1 LAKKA
6 NSLIQLALHKFKR
19 NLWGVLS
26 FWYVVICILIAVF
39 AYVIAPD
46 NSAHANQ
53 MHLSIHS
60 MPPGFKVRI
69 LELPNLKEEKEPV
82 LKKLFF
88 GKQIISENI
97 PITDYVF
104 EGEELKVKL
113 YNREGQQALERNFNL
128 NENFP
133 DFTQAEIEENLF
145 TIRNLF

>member
-1 LAKKA
+1 
-6 NSLIQLALHKFKR
+6 
-19 NLWGVLS
+19 
-26 FWYVVICILIAVF
+26 
-39 AYVIAPD
+39 
-46 NSAHANQ
+46 

-128 NENFP
+128 NESFLG
-133 DFTQAEIEENLF
+133 FTQAEFEEN
-145 TIRNLF
+145 IIQDRKSVV